1 MYEVYTLQEVVNEIR
16 DQKARLFMETLPYEM
31 QVKQGGSY
39 VTERDQVM
47 VDNFSK
53 DTGDFVGLSQ
63 VDRMVIAMGVSLSRE
78 KNEF

>member
-1 MYEVYTLQEVVNEIR
+1 
-16 DQKARLFMETLPYEM
+16 
-31 QVKQGGSY
+31 
-39 VTERDQVM
+39 M